1 VIELLIGGALVL
13 AGFVLGRLRR
23 PEKGPPAPPAPPAP
37 PKEVCQC
44 THGVSTHD
52 KAGCH
57 AIEFITEKEIIG
69 EEDFFDHYTEK
80 KGVRAITNKKVVDQ
94 HECFCVRYVGPHS
107 SYVPE
112 LEG

>member
-13 AGFVLGRLRR
+13 AGFILGRLRR
-23 PEKGPPAPPAPPAP
+23 PEKGPPAP

-52 KAGCH
+52 AAGCH

-69 EEDFFDHYTEK
+69 EEEFFDHYTEK
-80 KGVRAITNKKVVDQ
+80 KGIRAITNKKVVDQ